1 MKPKQKML
9 VGVISLGCDKNR
21 VDTELMLTFLQDAG
35 YGFTNDPSKA
45 DIIIVNTCGFIAS
58 ARQESMDTIEEM
70 IEYKQMGTCKRLVVT
85 GCMPQ
90 RWLKDMRKD
99 LPEVDIF
106 LGIDQYPHIAK
117 HLEDS
122 FANKETKIIKT
133 GSMETI
139 PYVKNRII
147 TTPMHYAYLK
157 IADGCNNHCT
167 FCTIPSIRGEYRSRN
182 MDILIQ
188 EATDLV
194 NNGAREIILIAQDIT
209 RYGTDLYG
217 KPKLL
222 ELIQKLSAIKNLEW
236 IRLLY
241 CYPEQ
246 IDDKLIEEMVT
257 NKKLCNYIDIPL
269 QHAADK
275 VLKRMNR
282 RSTKKDIETLIEKL
296 QNQKVPIAIRTTFMV
311 GFPGE
316 TDEDFKE
323 LYEFVKKYK
332 LQHVGFFAYSQES
345 GTPSGKMPNQ
355 VPEKIKQK
363 RLVELVRLQKKIA
376 IENNKKMIGKV
387 IDVCYEG
394 IDYHKGLFFGRSQY
408 QSPEIDT
415 ICYFKSDTITEI
427 GSVYKV
433 KIKKVRGYDLVGERI
448 ETQGE

>member
-1 MKPKQKML
+1 MNAKQKML

-21 VDTELMLTFLQDAG
+21 VDTELMLTFLQEAG

-58 ARQESMDTIEEM
+58 ARTESMDTIEEM
-70 IEYKQMGTCKRLVVT
+70 IEYKQAGTCKRLVVT

-90 RWLKDMRKD
+90 RWLKEMQHD

-106 LGIDQYPHIAK
+106 LGIDQYPYIAK

-122 FANKETKIIKT
+122 FANKETKVIKT

-167 FCTIPSIRGEYRSRN
+167 FCTIPSIRGSYRSRD
-182 MDILIQ
+182 MDVLLN

-217 KPKLL
+217 EPKLL
-222 ELIQKLSAIKNLEW
+222 ELIRRLSKIEHLEW

-241 CYPEQ
+241 CYPEL
-246 IDDKLIEEMVT
+246 ITKDLIEEMQT

-269 QHAADK
+269 QHVADN

-282 RSTKKDIETLIEKL
+282 RTKKQDIEQLIEYIQSAKT
-296 QNQKVPIAIRTTFMV
+296 PIAIRTTFMV

-316 TDEDFKE
+316 TEQDFRE
-323 LYEFVKKYK
+323 LYDFIKKYK
-332 LQHVGFFAYSQES
+332 LDHVGFFAYSLEA
-345 GTPSGKMPNQ
+345 GTPAGTMQNQ
-355 VPEKIKQK
+355 IPEKIKQK
-363 RLVELVRLQKKIA
+363 RLLELVRLQKKIA
-376 IENNKKMIGKV
+376 SENNKKMIGKV

-415 ICYFKSDTITEI
+415 ICYFKSETITEI

>member
-1 MKPKQKML
+1 MEKQKML

-35 YGFTNDPSKA
+35 FRFTSDPSKA
-45 DIIIVNTCGFIAS
+45 DIIIINTCGFISS

-70 IEYKQMGTCKRLVVT
+70 IEYKKMGTCKRLVVT

-90 RWLKDMRKD
+90 RWLKEMQQD

-117 HLEDS
+117 HIEDS
-122 FANKETKIIKT
+122 FANKATKVIKT

-157 IADGCNNHCT
+157 IADGCNNYCT
-167 FCTIPSIRGEYRSRN
+167 FCTIPSIRGEYRSR
-182 MDILIQ
+182 DIDVLIN

-217 KPKLL
+217 KPMLMDLIKRLSDIKDL
-222 ELIQKLSAIKNLEW
+222 ER

-241 CYPEQ
+241 CYPEL
-246 IDDKLIEEMVT
+246 ITDDLIEEMET
-257 NKKLCNYIDIPL
+257 NRKLCNYIDIPL
-269 QHAADK
+269 QHVANN

-282 RSTKKDIETLIEKL
+282 RTTKENIVELIKRIK
-296 QNQKVPIAIRTTFMV
+296 NAKTPIAIRTTFMV

-316 TDEDFKE
+316 TEQDFKE
-323 LYEFVKKYK
+323 LYDFIKEYK
-332 LQHVGFFAYSQES
+332 LDHVGFFAYSKEE
-345 GTPSGKMPNQ
+345 GTPAGNMPNQ

-415 ICYFKSDTITEI
+415 ICYFKSETITEI

>member
-1 MKPKQKML
+1 MKHERKML
-9 VGVISLGCDKNR
+9 VGIISLGCDKNR
-21 VDTELMLTFLQDAG
+21 VDTELMLTFLNDAG

-45 DIIIVNTCGFIAS
+45 DIIIINTCGFISS

-70 IEYKQMGTCKRLVVT
+70 IEYKKMGTCKKLVVT

-90 RWLKDMRKD
+90 RWLKEMQQD

-106 LGIDQYPHIAK
+106 LGIDQYANIAQ
-117 HLEDS
+117 HLENS
-122 FANKETKIIKT
+122 FSNTETKIIKT
-133 GSMETI
+133 GTTETI
-139 PYVKNRII
+139 PYVKNRMI

-157 IADGCNNHCT
+157 IADGCNNYCT
-167 FCTIPSIRGEYRSRN
+167 FCTISSIRGEYRSRD
-182 MDILIQ
+182 MDVLIN

-209 RYGTDLYG
+209 RYGTDLYK
-217 KPKLL
+217 KPMLID
-222 ELIQKLSAIKNLEW
+222 LIQNLSKIKNLEW

-241 CYPEQ
+241 CYPES
-246 IDDKLIEEMVT
+246 ITKELINEMQT
-257 NKKLCNYIDIPL
+257 NRKLCKYIDIPL
-269 QHAADK
+269 QHVSNS
-275 VLKRMNR
+275 VLKKMNR
-282 RSTKKDIETLIEKL
+282 RTNKQDIIELIEYI
-296 QNQKVPIAIRTTFMV
+296 QSQKSPISIRTTFMV

-323 LYEFVKKYK
+323 LYNFIKTYK
-332 LQHVGFFAYSQES
+332 LQNVGFFAYSKEA
-345 GTPSGKMPNQ
+345 GTPAGNMPDQ
-355 VPEKIKQK
+355 IPEKIKQK
-363 RLVELVRLQKKIA
+363 RLISLVKLQKKIVV
-376 IENNKKMIGKV
+376 ENNKKMIGKV
-387 IDVCYEG
+387 LDVCYEG

-415 ICYFKSDTITEI
+415 ICYFKSDTIAEI